1 MEGLAERMGPP
12 MRLRILG
19 KISHQQERDGDGEG
33 GVEGISAAWRE
44 EGGRERQS
52 FIWRTVLDSEA
63 PHLRSSGARGHIPP
77 PKSGA
82 LLKMGWGGCK
92 SLPSGCRVHLGQA
105 KGTTEVGG
113 LWLMKCTRKSLENV
127 NEANGGLPAASRG
140 PSRPFC
146 PGGLFFL
153 PQECPSHS
161 SGLCNAV
168 SEFCMDPVFSPARR
182 RGRERC

>member
-1 MEGLAERMGPP
+1 M
-12 MRLRILG
+12 
-19 KISHQQERDGDGEG
+19 
-33 GVEGISAAWRE
+33 EGISAAWRE
-44 EGGRERQS
+44 ERGRERQS

-63 PHLRSSGARGHIPP
+63 PHLRGSGARGHIPP
-77 PKSGA
+77 KVRSTSENGV
-82 LLKMGWGGCK
+82 GGGCK

-140 PSRPFC
+140 PSRAFC

-153 PQECPSHS
+153 PQERPSHS

-168 SEFCMDPVFSPARR
+168 SEFCMNPVFSPARR
-182 RGRERC
+182 RGRGRC